1 MVCSRWEIGFCV
13 VFLEKKIYGLSDR
26 LLDYDQQF
34 KDGDEAS
41 KLDNIKARF
50 QWLRRELQFYAEH
63 FQTTFPASWEMPQL
77 LCEEFCLVTNQKLAT
92 ILSAARKADSLR

>member
-1 MVCSRWEIGFCV
+1 M
-13 VFLEKKIYGLSDR
+13 SDR